1 MITLADYYAGR
12 DRRFPDE
19 LTAEKRANAEE
30 TIDKANQL
38 LERFGETRRVNS
50 GWRPVSINKATVG
63 AAPKSKHMTCEAIDL
78 EDKDGTLDQW
88 CMENLEELAAIGLW
102 MEHPES
108 TEGWTHLQ
116 IVPPKSGN
124 RVFKVK

>member
-1 MITLADYYAGR
+1 MITLADFYQGR

-19 LTAEKRANAEE
+19 LTDEKRLNAEE

-38 LERFGETRRVNS
+38 LERFGETRKVNS
-50 GWRPVSINKATVG
+50 GWRPASVNQATVG

-78 EDKDGTLDQW
+78 EDKDGTLDAW
-88 CMENLEELAAIGLW
+88 CMENLEVLQEIGLYL
-102 MEHPES
+102 EHPES
-108 TEGWTHLQ
+108 TENWCHLQ
-116 IVPPKSGN
+116 TVAPRSGN